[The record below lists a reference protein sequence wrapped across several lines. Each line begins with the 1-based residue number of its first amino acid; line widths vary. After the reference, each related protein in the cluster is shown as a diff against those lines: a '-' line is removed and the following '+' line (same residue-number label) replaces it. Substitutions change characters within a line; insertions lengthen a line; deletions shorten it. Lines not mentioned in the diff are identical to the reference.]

1 MDTWS
6 GMLVFVAGFALVCVM
21 WIRPTRSD
29 LTNVLRIK
37 MRPLLLTLAFVFSAT
52 TLGASCGVNFGQ
64 FLSTLRQEAHDLG
77 YRSILVN
84 EFFDA
89 AQQDP
94 KVLKADRSQG
104 IFQKDFI
111 IVFFKN

>member
-1 MDTWS
+1 
-6 GMLVFVAGFALVCVM
+6 
-21 WIRPTRSD
+21 
-29 LTNVLRIK
+29 

-111 IVFFKN
+111 TFHKFLSQSIA